1 MARTRRKV
9 AYRRRHQNRFSMFLV
24 SLVVVMIM
32 IVVAVKS
39 VDLRQKTDAK
49 IQEEQLLDEQ
59 IAAEKQRAED
69 IEAFSKEVQ
78 TKGYIESVAR
88 EKLGLIYEGEI
99 MFKEEN

>member
-1 MARTRRKV
+1 MARTRHKV

-39 VDLRQKTDAK
+39 VDLRQKAHARA
-49 IQEEQLLDEQ
+49 QEEQLLDEQ

-88 EKLGLIYEGEI
+88 EKLGLIYEDEI

>member
-39 VDLRQKTDAK
+39 VDLRQKADAK
-49 IQEEQLLDEQ
+49 VREEQLLDEQ

>member
-1 MARTRRKV
+1 MARTRHKV

-39 VDLRQKTDAK
+39 VDLGRKTDAK
-49 IQEEQLLDEQ
+49 VQEELLLDEQ
-59 IAAEKQRAED
+59 IAAEKERAEE

-78 TKGYIESVAR
+78 TKGYIERVAR
-88 EKLGLIYEGEI
+88 EKLGLVYEGEI
-99 MFKEEN
+99 MFKEED

>member
-39 VDLRQKTDAK
+39 VDLRQKANAK
-49 IQEEQLLDEQ
+49 EQEEQLLDEQ